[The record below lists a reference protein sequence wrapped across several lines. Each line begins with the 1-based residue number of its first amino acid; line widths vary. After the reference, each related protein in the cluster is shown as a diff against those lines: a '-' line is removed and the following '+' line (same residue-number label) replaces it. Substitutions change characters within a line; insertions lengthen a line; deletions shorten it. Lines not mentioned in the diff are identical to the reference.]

1 MKSNQD
7 TQSGSVKAADK
18 SQHLVKDGKNSIDP
32 TSSQRP
38 SILPR
43 SSLES
48 TATVTAL
55 PPYSQQSDRPPKYN
69 DAGIYASL
77 PSPSGENKTQAKRV
91 SQPFSAA
98 SINAVM
104 ATSSS
109 SNDRMHSR
117 QLSSR
122 KVENWN
128 EDPSYKAKL
137 SSIGEST
144 RKWNYFGADIGENP
158 FRRKK
163 K

>member
-1 MKSNQD
+1 MDSNHNNL
-7 TQSGSVKAADK
+7 SGPAEAANK
-18 SQHLVKDGKNSIDP
+18 SQDPVKDSEKSIDS

-38 SILPR
+38 SLFPR

-48 TATVTAL
+48 TATASTL
-55 PPYSQQSDRPPKYN
+55 PPYSQQPDRPPKYN
-69 DAGIYASL
+69 DAGIHAYRPN
-77 PSPSGENKTQAKRV
+77 PSDEPRRQAKRV

-109 SNDRMHSR
+109 SNDKMHS
-117 QLSSR
+117 QPSSSR
-122 KVENWN
+122 RVENWN
-128 EDPSYKAKL
+128 EDPSYKAKV

-144 RKWNYFGADIGENP
+144 RKWNYFGADIGGNP

>member
-1 MKSNQD
+1 MKSKQD
-7 TQSGSVKAADK
+7 TQSGSAEAANK
-18 SQHLVKDGKNSIDP
+18 SQDLVKDSEKSIDQS
-32 TSSQRP
+32 SSQLP
-38 SILPR
+38 SLLPR

-48 TATVTAL
+48 TATATTL
-55 PPYSQQSDRPPKYN
+55 PPYSQQPDRPPKYN
-69 DAGIYASL
+69 DAGVYATRPKQSTE
-77 PSPSGENKTQAKRV
+77 PKPRAKRV

-109 SNDRMHSR
+109 STDKMHS
-117 QLSSR
+117 QPSSSR
-122 KVENWN
+122 RVENWN
-128 EDPSYKAKL
+128 EDPSYKAKC

-144 RKWNYFGADIGENP
+144 RKWNYFGADIGGNP